1 MEVAGLDESAD
12 PRHSEGHI
20 NGPVRHTRA
29 RHFDYERLAGRVGAG
44 GPACPGV
51 GFVGRHP
58 NAGEAVAAFP
68 EGRRAD
74 LGGVAQIVGFRQGG
88 IGAGPEGLRRGGG
101 GAGPNPGFDGPTGQ
115 RCAPLLECQRHPG
128 PVEPSLLG
136 QLVVVRLKEGGELPR
151 AADRG
156 IDGPITPR
164 GPRPPA
170 AGLTPTICCP
180 ASFRLLPSCRKNP
193 GLFGISCCSGWVC
206 APAPW
211 AVKSSAAAMAVAILV
226 WFFFMETPVVGWE
239 GATFHEESAMQRSSK
254 SCCWPSF
261 STFVHVPKASPRSLF
276 AARLKQAREL
286 RGIAS
291 QRALGVLMGLD
302 KKLAS
307 SRVNRYE
314 TEVSGIDLDGLG
326 KLADVLGVPMAY
338 LVAEDDATAAFI
350 LALKK
355 MTQAERREL
364 YKKLLS
370 SKSAD

>member
-1 MEVAGLDESAD
+1 M
-12 PRHSEGHI
+12 
-20 NGPVRHTRA
+20 
-29 RHFDYERLAGRVGAG
+29 
-44 GPACPGV
+44 
-51 GFVGRHP
+51 
-58 NAGEAVAAFP
+58 
-68 EGRRAD
+68 
-74 LGGVAQIVGFRQGG
+74 
-88 IGAGPEGLRRGGG
+88 
-101 GAGPNPGFDGPTGQ
+101 
-115 RCAPLLECQRHPG
+115 
-128 PVEPSLLG
+128 
-136 QLVVVRLKEGGELPR
+136 
-151 AADRG
+151 
-156 IDGPITPR
+156 
-164 GPRPPA
+164 
-170 AGLTPTICCP
+170 
-180 ASFRLLPSCRKNP
+180 
-193 GLFGISCCSGWVC
+193 
-206 APAPW
+206 
-211 AVKSSAAAMAVAILV
+211 
-226 WFFFMETPVVGWE
+226 
-239 GATFHEESAMQRSSK
+239 
-254 SCCWPSF
+254 
-261 STFVHVPKASPRSLF
+261 F